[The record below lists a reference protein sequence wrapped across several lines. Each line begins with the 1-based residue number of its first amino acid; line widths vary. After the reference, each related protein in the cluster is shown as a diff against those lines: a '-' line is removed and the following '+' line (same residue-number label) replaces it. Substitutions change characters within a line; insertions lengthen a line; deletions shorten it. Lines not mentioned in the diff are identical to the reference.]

1 MNDFTIA
8 APNWPGAVAAAVVAL
23 VIALVLRGYLRDR
36 EVWRYDTKAAWLRA
50 CVYFAVAWAIAFAS
64 GTVST
69 ILANPLVFPGQTS
82 NWLWWVTGSAAL
94 AVVLVGYGFIWPAG
108 TLPHGRRIVWPDTL
122 LFGVAWGVSE
132 GLLFGSVWLLAK
144 RGYEAWFGVGGLA
157 DALTLATL
165 IIVLSAFVG
174 LWHALYWD
182 IHVSPEHNI
191 AEWNSRKVMFAHTP
205 NLVIA
210 GIWVTAYDNLALYVG
225 LQALA
230 LLLSTLAMPFPTFRR
245 PHPIDPDGPV
255 LGEPAPLSDLTGQ
268 TVVLTGGANGIGA
281 ETARAL
287 AGLGATVVIVD
298 RDAENGHAVA
308 AEVGGRLLLCDL
320 TRPDQVRAT
329 AEQIKATC
337 PRIDVLIN
345 NAGVFRALYVEAANG
360 YESTLAT
367 NHLGGFLLTTLLA
380 ERLRESGTRVL
391 FVSSDAHRQ
400 AGEPNLDDL
409 NGPKGWPDKKADVN
423 AGFAA
428 YNQSKLLV
436 TAAALELAQR
446 WAGSGITVNV
456 VAPGALVPT
465 NIYAEVT
472 GPFAWF
478 VALTRPLLRTPAEA
492 AQTAVYLAASPEVA
506 GVTGWYWKDRRPTA
520 PSRIAQGE
528 QLRREVFERT
538 AEMVQASTD

>member
-1 MNDFTIA
+1 MSDFTIA
-8 APNWPGAVAAAVVAL
+8 AANWPAAGIAAL
-23 VIALVLRGYLRDR
+23 IALAFAVLLRRYLRDR
-36 EVWRYDTKAAWLRA
+36 EVWRYDTRAAWLRA
-50 CVYFAVAWAIAFAS
+50 CTYFAAAWAIAFAS

-69 ILANPLVFPGQTS
+69 IAANPLVLPGQTS
-82 NWLWWVTGSAAL
+82 NWLWWVTGLAAL

-108 TLPHGRRIVWPDTL
+108 TRPHGRRIVWPDTL
-122 LFGVAWGVSE
+122 VFGLAWGVSE
-132 GLLFGSVWLLAK
+132 GLLFGSVWLVAK
-144 RGYEAWFGVGGLA
+144 RGYEAWLGTGGLA

-165 IIVLSAFVG
+165 VIVLSAFVG

-191 AEWNSRKVMFAHTP
+191 AEWNSRKVLLAHTP
-205 NLVIA
+205 NLVVA
-210 GIWVTAYDNLALYVG
+210 GIWVTAYENLGLYVA

-230 LLLSTLAMPFPTFRR
+230 LLLSTMAMPFPTFRW
-245 PHPIDPDGPV
+245 PHPVDPDGPA
-255 LGEPAPLSDLTGQ
+255 LGEPAPLGDLTGR
-268 TVVLTGGANGIGA
+268 TIVITGGANGIGA

-287 AGLGATVVIVD
+287 AGLGAQVVIVD
-298 RDAENGHAVA
+298 RDAVNGQSVAEETGGQLLVCDLSLPEQVRTA
-308 AEVGGRLLLCDL
+308 AEQL
-320 TRPDQVRAT
+320 Q
-329 AEQIKATC
+329 ATC

-345 NAGVFRALYVEAANG
+345 NAGVFRARYEETPHG

-367 NHLGGFLLTTLLA
+367 NHLGGFLLTALLA
-380 ERLRESGTRVL
+380 ERLRDSSARVL

-400 AGEPNLDDL
+400 ASSPDFEDL
-409 NGPKGWPDKKADVN
+409 NGPSGWPEKQVDLN

-446 WAGSGITVNV
+446 WADAAVTVNI

-478 VALTRPLLRTPAEA
+478 VAVTRPLLRTPTEA
-492 AQTAVYLAASPEVA
+492 AQTAIYLAASPEVA
-506 GVTGWYWKDRRPTA
+506 GVTGWYWKDRRPTR
-520 PSRIAQGE
+520 PSQLAQGE
-528 QLRREVFERT
+528 ALRREVFERT
-538 AEMVQASTD
+538 AEMVQAPTG